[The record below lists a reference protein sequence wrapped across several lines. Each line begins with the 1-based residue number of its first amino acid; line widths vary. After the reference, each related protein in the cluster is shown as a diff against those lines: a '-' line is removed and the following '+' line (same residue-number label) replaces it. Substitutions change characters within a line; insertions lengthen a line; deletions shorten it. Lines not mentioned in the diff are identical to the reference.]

1 MARMLEIRTQRIA
14 TLNDVLRNSLPAG
27 GRVTLTAGVDALGP
41 IFIASALAAVIAFKD
56 FNADNDPWG
65 EHDFGSFEIDGETLF
80 WKIDYYDGS
89 MQFGSEDPADPAKT
103 MRVLT
108 IMLSEEY

>member
-1 MARMLEIRTQRIA
+1 MGQIQSA
-14 TLNDVLRNSLPAG
+14 
-27 GRVTLTAGVDALGP
+27 VD
-41 IFIASALAAVIAFKD
+41 K
-56 FNADNDPWG
+56 DNDPWS

-89 MQFGSEDPADPAKT
+89 MQFGLEDPADPAKT